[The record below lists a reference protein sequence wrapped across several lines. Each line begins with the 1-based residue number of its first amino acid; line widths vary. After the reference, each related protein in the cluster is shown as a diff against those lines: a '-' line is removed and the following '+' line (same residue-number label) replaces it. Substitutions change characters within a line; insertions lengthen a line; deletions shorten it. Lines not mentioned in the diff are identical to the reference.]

1 MSAKG
6 PGSDMRSN
14 LHLISVRANPSELL
28 DRNSGAQILIS
39 APDYASLQEDKG
51 GDSRAYM
58 GTSNLDGVAASV
70 RRAIGA
76 GLGGPGL

>member
-1 MSAKG
+1 MKAICIQARADSIVPSKSFANLRERLIQ
-6 PGSDMRSN
+6 PRVRS
-14 LHLISVRANPSELL
+14 
-28 DRNSGAQILIS
+28 
-39 APDYASLQEDKG
+39 
-51 GDSRAYM
+51 

>member
-1 MSAKG
+1 
-6 PGSDMRSN
+6 MRSN

-28 DRNSGAQILIS
+28 DRNSGAQVLIS
-39 APDYASLQEDKG
+39 APDYASLQDDKG